1 MPLEAVPTLQSIAK
15 GIDLLHQISDLAK
28 RFEPNYYK
36 FIRAMLFV
44 PYLLTTTLIQV
55 GLTYISG
62 VHLY

>member
-36 FIRAMLFV
+36 FIQSDVICTIFTNHNSNTSKSHI
-44 PYLLTTTLIQV
+44 Y
-55 GLTYISG
+55 
-62 VHLY
+62 